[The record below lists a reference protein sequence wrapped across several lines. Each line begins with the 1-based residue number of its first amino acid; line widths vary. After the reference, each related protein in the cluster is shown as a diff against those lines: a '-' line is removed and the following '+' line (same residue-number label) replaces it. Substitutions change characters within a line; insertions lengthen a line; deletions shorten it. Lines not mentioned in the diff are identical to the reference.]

1 MEGLKERNPN
11 VSRVQRRSEKTKTHT
26 KTEVTGATV
35 AVDANNTPDIEEGP
49 QSKPKVGLDEEEML
63 FLARRCLAEELMTR
77 PSRSSIL
84 SEPFR
89 APIFQQVSP
98 IHPQGGAVILPQ
110 WTIVQQHPT
119 AAIPDR
125 IYHPH
130 QASMVPI
137 NAPVFSDPIPV
148 PIPVQEPVRGA
159 VAVAQVDNIR
169 RNNRLFQLHR
179 LGVGLVILK
188 FGWVWVSCGG
198 LILMDSVFC
207 TSDVFVL
214 VYKRLKDH
222 VFQVGSRISA
232 SAKETVKL
240 FSE

>member
-11 VSRVQRRSEKTKTHT
+11 VPRVQRRNERTKTQT
-26 KTEVTGATV
+26 NPDVIARVGV
-35 AVDANNTPDIEEGP
+35 IVDNLPDIEQEP

-77 PSRSSIL
+77 PARSSVI
-84 SEPFR
+84 SEPLR
-89 APIFQQVSP
+89 APVFQQVSP

-125 IYHPH
+125 MYHPH
-130 QASMVPI
+130 QASMLPI
-137 NAPVFSDPIPV
+137 NAPVFADSIPV
-148 PIPVQEPVRGA
+148 PVPVQEPVVRVP
-159 VAVAQVDNIR
+159 VAVAPVDNIR

-207 TSDVFVL
+207 TSDVCVL
-214 VYKRLKDH
+214 IYKRLKDH